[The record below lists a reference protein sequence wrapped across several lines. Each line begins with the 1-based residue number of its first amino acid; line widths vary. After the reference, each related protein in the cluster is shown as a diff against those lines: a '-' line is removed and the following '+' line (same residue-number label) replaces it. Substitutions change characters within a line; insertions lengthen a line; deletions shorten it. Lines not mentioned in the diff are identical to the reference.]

1 MVKLIKRNMSKRGK
15 KSVKK
20 RSKKAGTPGM
30 AYIPQEFAKKNI
42 DNKSITI
49 KYYPT
54 LTEYNNAKEAF
65 TSAKNPSNEELEE
78 WMRKNK
84 PISTVKYYPTQD
96 AYEAAKQE
104 YSNKHTPEELEQWRK
119 ENKGPISG
127 NLTKLFRGFSSG
139 GKRRRTRKSK
149 KSRKSRR
156 KMTKRRRH

>member
-1 MVKLIKRNMSKRGK
+1 MVKLTKRNMNKKNK

-20 RSKKAGTPGM
+20 RSKKAGAPMLAFIPKESASVHINKGENPTTPV
-30 AYIPQEFAKKNI
+30 
-42 DNKSITI
+42 
-49 KYYPT
+49 
-54 LTEYNNAKEAF
+54 
-65 TSAKNPSNEELEE
+65 
-78 WMRKNK
+78 
-84 PISTVKYYPTQD
+84 VKRYDTQD

-104 YSNKHTPEELEQWRK
+104 YSSNKHTPEELEQWRK

-127 NLTKLFRGFSSG
+127 NLTKLFRGTVKG

>member
-15 KSVKK
+15 KSFKK

-30 AYIPQEFAKKNI
+30 AYMPKSSARTHVNNVNI
-42 DNKSITI
+42 HENL
-49 KYYPT
+49 PT
-54 LTEYNNAKEAF
+54 
-65 TSAKNPSNEELEE
+65 
-78 WMRKNK
+78 
-84 PISTVKYYPTQD
+84 STVKYYPTQD